1 MHNALFDGPLT
12 HAAGRIFIIHHRQQ
26 KVNRQTAQKI
36 MLRISRNC
44 ATFWKKVLDFLR
56 LRWYNVR
63 EVKGGTPKG
72 FQKDFEKNR
81 KNLLTNSARHDIIG
95 TEVKGKRFLKRRKA
109 TVKKLPKNFKKPLD
123 KPSEKCY
130 NESTRKPNAPWK
142 VNILLR
148 YQTSESL
155 KRSSKNLL
163 TNRRKYDIIKSQKD
177 KDSPKNQK
185 GFEYGKD
192 QQDSYHQGYA
202 FRGH

>member
-1 MHNALFDGPLT
+1 MPSSAARWRTQRAEFSLYTTASKKSIGKLHKKSCLGSPEIVQLFERKFLT
-12 HAAGRIFIIHHRQQ
+12 SGACGGILF
-26 KVNRQTAQKI
+26 T
-36 MLRISRNC
+36 
-44 ATFWKKVLDFLR
+44 
-56 LRWYNVR
+56 
-63 EVKGGTPKG
+63 EVKRGTPKG

-130 NESTRKPNAPWK
+130 NKSTRKPN
-142 VNILLR
+142 ILSR

-192 QQDSYHQGYA
+192 QQNSYHQGHA

>member
-1 MHNALFDGPLT
+1 MPSSTARWRTQRAEFSLYTTASKKSIGKLHKKSCFGSPEIVQLFSKKFLT
-12 HAAGRIFIIHHRQQ
+12 SGAYGGILF
-26 KVNRQTAQKI
+26 T
-36 MLRISRNC
+36 
-44 ATFWKKVLDFLR
+44 
-56 LRWYNVR
+56 
-63 EVKGGTPKG
+63 EVKRGTPKG

-142 VNILLR
+142 VNISLR

-177 KDSPKNQK
+177 KDSPKHQK